1 MNLKPLICPIIMICA
16 LAACAPPDAS
26 SAAAAPFAERLA
38 ALEGSEDAEAWYGLA
53 ADARAAGDLE
63 VAKRALEEAAE
74 AGLSPPRLA
83 LERARLAV
91 AGGAHDDA
99 LTELERLA
107 ASGFTAV
114 TVISGDPVLS
124 SLAGDPQYDDL
135 IATLSGKAWP
145 CEHQAK
151 FREFDF
157 WVGEWEVHTPEGR
170 LAGHNVI
177 EPAQHGCVLLERWT
191 SALHGGGMSINYLDS
206 ASGEWV
212 QVWLDDGGGQ
222 IEIRGGLTEEG
233 MRLEGE
239 IREADGGSSP
249 FRGLW
254 TPLPD
259 GRVRQFFE
267 QSADGGET
275 WSPWFEGYYT
285 RTGEGSPAMN

>member
-1 MNLKPLICPIIMICA
+1 MNLKPLISPIVMICV
-16 LAACAPPDAS
+16 LAACTPPDAS
-26 SAAAAPFAERLA
+26 GATAEPFEERFA

-53 ADARAAGDLE
+53 ADARTAGDHE
-63 VAKRALEEAAE
+63 VAKRALEKAAD
-74 AGLSPPRLA
+74 AGLSPARLA

-91 AGGAHDDA
+91 AGQAHEAA
-99 LTELERLA
+99 LAELERLA

-114 TVISGDPVLS
+114 SAISGDPVLS
-124 SLAGDPQYDDL
+124 SLAGNPQYDEL
-135 IATLSGKAWP
+135 IATLSEKAWP
-145 CEHQAK
+145 CEHQER

-157 WVGEWEVHTPEGR
+157 WLGEWEVHTPHGR

-191 SALHGGGMSINYLDS
+191 SAVHGGGMSINYLDS
-206 ASGEWV
+206 ASGQWV

-222 IEIRGGLTEEG
+222 VDIRGGLTDEG

-239 IREADGGSSP
+239 IRDADGGSLP

-267 QSADGGET
+267 QSDDGGKT
-275 WSPWFEGYYT
+275 WTPWFEGYYT
-285 RTGEGSPAMN
+285 RTGEVRRQ